1 MLVGALTASP
11 GDFLGGYVMTLG
23 GLGKNGMGQNF
34 TPDSVSKLLSELVL
48 PKKPKDGPM
57 VISEPACGSGSL
69 IIATT
74 EKLKKLGYGKR
85 DFYFIANDIDDRCV
99 KMAFIQCTLLD
110 IPVDFRTGDTLKQEY
125 WYRRPTL
132 AYIMNHGYSR

>member
-1 MLVGALTASP
+1 MLSGLSLFP
-11 GDFLGGYVMTLG
+11 GKKREVDPPQL
-23 GLGKNGMGQNF
+23 
-34 TPDSVSKLLSELVL
+34 L

-110 IPVDFRTGDTLKQEY
+110 IPVDFYTGDTLTQKY
-125 WYRRPTL
+125 NYRRPTL
-132 AYIMNHGYSR
+132 TYILNHMGMADKI